1 MDKEAGSVRIE
12 CEALPS
18 NMVRMVVT
26 QTGEQTA
33 DVEMPAREVA
43 SVAAALLSAIA
54 AAGKLAGTAAHPRAG
69 ESIHNPPTI
78 QPTGLGVMQGPDFNT
93 SALVLQF
100 GSARLAIRMADQE
113 FRALGQALGALA
125 APRGLAQ

>member
-1 MDKEAGSVRIE
+1 MENVAGSVRID

-26 QTGEQTA
+26 QSGEQTA

-43 SVAAALLSAIA
+43 SVAAALLSAVA
-54 AAGKLAGTAAHPRAG
+54 AAGRLSGTSTHPRAG
-69 ESIHNPPTI
+69 ETVHNPPTI
-78 QPTGLGVMQGPDFNT
+78 QPTGLGVMQGPEFNT

-100 GSARLAIRMADQE
+100 GSARVAVRMADQE